1 MKKLLPFIGNNR
13 HLSLCFFLLFSFLFS
28 FNVNGQ
34 DPCPGLPCTAGDIV
48 DESFYIGD
56 ATGAPITT
64 CDPGDVSA
72 FIWLNFDVRA
82 GTRYE
87 INFYANVCIDGVA
100 TSDINICLGDFT
112 KGAVTAQNIGSI
124 TFPCGS
130 TLELKNAF
138 FSYAPNEGGDA
149 PHACVLCPDVP
160 SKCQRLGNVTVDPPC
175 PTSCPPCFILSGC
188 MCIDDPDTEPGDLC
202 TGPDPCQIYT
212 YDADCNC
219 VGTPTTDPCGCDPD
233 IQPGDPCTGPDP
245 CQAYTL
251 DADCNCVGDGAE
263 PPVCDPCEI
272 LNDDCE
278 CVDDPST
285 KPGKPCDDGD
295 PCTEDDKYDE
305 NCYCVG
311 TPIGEPGD
319 ACDDGNECTI
329 DDVLDENCNCVGTSI
344 GDNIDTD
351 KDGIPDCLDDCPY
364 MLDDFVY
371 ADLECGKT
379 VYNNNI
385 RGRSMFEEYGECTM
399 PECPATGRELIYRI
413 TNHKPSDLIITLIE
427 DEHPQLRKLNLF
439 VIDDPCEPGCI
450 GVLHAPRANGE
461 GDQLVIPDAPAG
473 VYYIIV
479 DGNKPYAEN
488 DFSLRVDCIGGGPA
502 TCPPNAHY
510 YEDFEGYTVG
520 KPITSQDPVHWQP
533 FSSSSRSPMISN
545 DRASNGVQS
554 LEFNRIEGGTQDVKL
569 DLGKKFKGVWK
580 ICWNMYIEPWKTAHF
595 GLFGG
600 DYSDPWGTV
609 SYKFEMGDMDFQ
621 GKWFD
626 VELFVDLD
634 ANKYILFLDNRQY
647 SKSGDYYLN
656 LDFINFYGPPGAHFY
671 VDRICYSETS
681 SIPSEDRSSEGRLQ
695 YTDEELKD
703 ELSAYEISVF
713 PNPAREEVYVDL
725 RKYAGQ
731 AVNIKIFNSMSTE
744 IFNRDIPEVTTDRA
758 RISLKGFTNGL
769 HILSVQSEGAP
780 IIAKKLVISS
790 QGSN

>member
-1 MKKLLPFIGNNR
+1 MKKGLPLSGNNQFLKWQSAAFKGMISLICLFTF
-13 HLSLCFFLLFSFLFS
+13 LSVSSFAQDLTVGNCGTVVTSNDVENDNLRSQLTSYPTSNCQGTFDIGAGP
-28 FNVNGQ
+28 VNGGCVKYELNGPAGAVVTLSAGLGTSCNGANANVF
-34 DPCPGLPCTAGDIV
+34 DEDKNHIPGWRASGEGAIEDYTVQLPTEIWICGRGEGVDGIV
-48 DESFYIGD
+48 
-56 ATGAPITT
+56 
-64 CDPGDVSA
+64 
-72 FIWLNFDVRA
+72 
-82 GTRYE
+82 
-87 INFYANVCIDGVA
+87 NVCID
-100 TSDINICLGDFT
+100 DIQLC
-112 KGAVTAQNIGSI
+112 
-124 TFPCGS
+124 
-130 TLELKNAF
+130 ELT
-138 FSYAPNEGGDA
+138 
-149 PHACVLCPDVP
+149 PDD
-160 SKCQRLGNVTVDPPC
+160 C
-175 PTSCPPCFILSGC
+175 
-188 MCIDDPDTEPGDLC
+188 
-202 TGPDPCQIYT
+202 DPCERLNDNCECEPIT
-212 YDADCNC
+212 PPVCNPCERLNDDCEC
-219 VGTPTTDPCGCDPD
+219 EPITPPVCDPCERLND
-233 IQPGDPCTGPDP
+233 
-245 CQAYTL
+245 
-251 DADCNCVGDGAE
+251 DCECE
-263 PPVCDPCEI
+263 PITPPVCDPCEI

-295 PCTEDDKYDE
+295 PCTKHDKYDE

-319 ACDDGNECTI
+319 ECDDGNPCTI
-329 DDVLDENCNCVGTSI
+329 NDVLDENCKCKGTSI
-344 GDNIDTD
+344 GDNTDTD

-413 TNHKPSDLIITLIE
+413 TNHKPSDLIITFIE
-427 DEHPQLRKLNLF
+427 DEHPQLKKLNLF
-439 VIDDPCEPGCI
+439 VINDPCEPGCI

-473 VYYIIV
+473 VYYIII
-479 DGNKPYAEN
+479 DGNKPYAVN
-488 DFSLRVDCIGGGPA
+488 NFSLRVDCVGGGPA

-510 YEDFEGYTVG
+510 YEDFEGYRVG
-520 KPITSQDPVHWQP
+520 KPITSQDPIHWKT
-533 FSSSSRSPMISN
+533 FGAGSRSPMISN
-545 DRASNGVQS
+545 DRASNGYLS
-554 LEFNRIEGGTQDVKL
+554 LEFNRIEGGIQDVKL

-580 ICWNMYIEPWKTAHF
+580 ICWNMYIERMNTAFF

-609 SYKFEMGDMDFQ
+609 NYRFGMMDMDFQ

-647 SKSGDYYLN
+647 SKHGDYYLN

-681 SIPSEDRSSEGRLQ
+681 SIPEPAEDRLQ
-695 YTDEELKD
+695 DAFYTDEELRDK
-703 ELSAYEISVF
+703 LSAQEVSVF
-713 PNPAREEVYVDL
+713 PNPAAEEVYVDL

-744 IFNRDIPEVTTDRA
+744 VFNRDIPEVTTDRA

-769 HILSVQSEGAP
+769 HILNVQSKGTP
-780 IIAKKLVISS
+780 SVAKKLVISRMY
-790 QGSN
+790 